1 MPDHPL
7 AVPFSRRHLRTIC
20 VGTFAL
26 LAAGGPV
33 MGEPYRPTDDSK
45 ILAVVPRSAI
55 SKRSEFRGMSR
66 KLAQNPADL
75 PTAVAVARLAIED
88 GRSSSD
94 LRSFGQAQAALA
106 SWWNDPE
113 APAEARV
120 LKAMILQ
127 NLEDYAGAEAELE
140 GVLAKDPQNSEA
152 RLNLAF
158 IHEATG
164 KLADARKDCEALP
177 KSPDGLVEALCF
189 ARIEVL
195 TGAAQQAFDRLD
207 KVLDGEG
214 DARPALRTLAEGLA
228 ADSALTLG
236 ETEAARQR
244 FAALNPDTAEIP
256 LLVAYADF
264 LLDAGEPAEV
274 LKMLAERSE
283 ADSVL
288 LRLAIAG
295 KAVDDPRT
303 ERWTALLA
311 ERFEADRAN
320 DVQTHK
326 RERARF
332 ELEVKGNAVAALG
345 LARVNWKSRKE
356 LADARILLEAAL
368 AADDPDSAADVLTF
382 IKTNG
387 VSDARLAPLLAK
399 IAEQK

>member
-1 MPDHPL
+1 MPDHSP
-7 AVPFSRRHLRTIC
+7 AVPFRRRHLRSIG
-20 VGTFAL
+20 VGAVIM

-33 MGEPYRPTDDSK
+33 MGEPYRPSDDSK

-55 SKRSEFRGMSR
+55 SKRSEFRSMSR
-66 KLAQNPADL
+66 KLAENPADL
-75 PTAVAVARLAIED
+75 PTAIAVARLAIDD
-88 GRSSSD
+88 GRASSD
-94 LRSFGQAQAALA
+94 LRSYGQAQAALA
-106 SWWNDPE
+106 TWWADAE

-120 LKAMILQ
+120 LKAVILQ
-127 NLEDYAGAEAELE
+127 NLEDYAGAEAALE
-140 GVLAKDPQNSEA
+140 GVLAKNPQNSEA

-158 IHEATG
+158 IRQATG

-177 KSPDGLVEALCF
+177 KSPDELAEALCF

-195 TGAAQQAFDRLD
+195 TGAAQQALDRLD
-207 KVLDGEG
+207 KALGAEGE
-214 DARPALRTLAEGLA
+214 AKPALRALATGLA

-236 ETEAARQR
+236 ETEAARRR
-244 FAALNPDTAEIP
+244 FAALNPDTADIP

-264 LLDAGEPAEV
+264 LLDAGEPGEV
-274 LKMLAERSE
+274 LKLLADRSE

-295 KAVDDPRT
+295 KAAGDPRV
-303 ERWTALLA
+303 ERWTALLT

-345 LARVNWKSRKE
+345 LARANWKSRKE
-356 LADARILLEAAL
+356 LADARLLLEAAL

-387 VSDARLAPLLAK
+387 VSDARLTPLLAK